1 MATLGSCKF
10 YGAPENN
17 DRIFRFCSRA
27 AMVWN
32 SNPSSL
38 MIGINA
44 NVNFRGWLDGN
55 AKRLQHEEPKIV
67 TNVPF
72 ISTMWS
78 IW

>member
-1 MATLGSCKF
+1 MIAFSGSVVEQLWYGTLTL
-10 YGAPENN
+10 P
-17 DRIFRFCSRA
+17 
-27 AMVWN
+27 
-32 SNPSSL
+32 PSL